1 MPPPILPLT
10 CLSTIH
16 DLPATPA
23 KLQIAFHRKALAT
36 AAFRPPGRVDRV
48 LATGDD
54 GEDMLRVVMDSGLAV
69 DARTNHS
76 CEAVDAG
83 IRGVEKGQRVVVD
96 R

>member
-23 KLQIAFHRKALAT
+23 KLQIAFHLKALAT
-36 AAFRPPGRVDRV
+36 ADFRPPGSVDRV
-48 LATGDD
+48 LAAGDHGKD
-54 GEDMLRVVMDSGLAV
+54 TLRVVMDSGLAV
-69 DARTNHS
+69 DAGTNHG

-83 IRGVEKGQRVVVD
+83 I
-96 R
+96 